1 MKMIKLLVCALG
13 LTVPAAASAASEMV
27 SLANAVYV
35 EKVERSDAG
44 QAKKVLT
51 PPRSIGRGDTLI
63 FVVSY
68 RNRGADPASDVVVTN
83 AVPAMVAYAGADQPN
98 SVVSVDGGR
107 SWGPLASLT
116 VKTADGGFRPATTA
130 DVTHVRWS
138 LPRAISAGETGQL
151 SFRGIV
157 K

>member
-1 MKMIKLLVCALG
+1 MKVIKLLVSALA
-13 LTVPAAASAASEMV
+13 LTAPAAASAASEMV

-35 EKVERSDAG
+35 EKVEGSDAG
-44 QAKKVLT
+44 LPKKVLE

-83 AVPAMVAYAGADQPN
+83 AVPTIVAYAGAERPDTL
-98 SVVSVDGGR
+98 VSVDGGR
-107 SWGPLASLT
+107 NWGTLASLT
-116 VKTADGGFRPATTA
+116 VHTADGGFRPATTA
-130 DVTHVRWS
+130 DVTHVRWTF
-138 LPRAISAGETGQL
+138 PRAIGAGETGQL

>member
-1 MKMIKLLVCALG
+1 MKMIRQLICALV
-13 LTVPAAASAASEMV
+13 LAAPAAASAASEMV

-35 EKVERSDAG
+35 EKVEQSDAG
-44 QAKKVLT
+44 QAKRVLA

-98 SVVSVDGGR
+98 TMVSVDGGR
-107 SWGPLASLT
+107 SWGTLASLT

-138 LPRAISAGETGQL
+138 FPHALGAGEAGQL

>member
-1 MKMIKLLVCALG
+1 MKMITLYVSALALAAPG
-13 LTVPAAASAASEMV
+13 AASAASEMV

-35 EKVERSDAG
+35 EKIEGSEAG
-44 QAKKVLT
+44 QPKKVLA

-83 AVPAMVAYAGADQPN
+83 AVPATVAYAGAEQP
-98 SVVSVDGGR
+98 SAIVSVDGGR

-116 VKTADGGFRPATTA
+116 VHTAEGGFRAATTA
-130 DVTHVRWS
+130 DVTHVRWTF
-138 LPRAISAGETGQL
+138 PRAIGAGETGEL
-151 SFRGIV
+151 RFRGIV